1 MGKYAPG
8 QSGNP
13 RGRPAGLRSANS
25 NTLLLLKAESL
36 GKGAAPFLRG
46 VYNCPQA
53 PDQLRAT
60 AAIALLPYELA
71 RCTDRR
77 LSRPVDLPR
86 ADSVEQALANI
97 DELKRRGQ
105 QGLLGVEETTILIS
119 WEEASIRAIE
129 GTVNER
135 DLKLVESVALPA
147 EGVPVRTVVS
157 SPIPALPLGDGVPP
171 IIMPDVSEPPK
182 NGPWSPN
189 PPPSP
194 KPEDAPE

>member
-13 RGRPAGLRSANS
+13 AGRPKGARHAYDNR
-25 NTLLLLKAESL
+25 TLLLLKAESL

-77 LSRPVDLPR
+77 ISRPVDIPK
-86 ADSVEQALANI
+86 ADTVEQALANI

-105 QGLLGVEETTILIS
+105 QGLLGMEETTILIS
-119 WEEASIRAIE
+119 WEEATIRAIE

-135 DLKLVESVALPA
+135 DLKLVESIMP
-147 EGVPVRTVVS
+147 ESVPVRTVVTS
-157 SPIPALPLGDGVPP
+157 SIPALPGTA
-171 IIMPDVSEPPK
+171 ITMPHTTTEPPA
-182 NGPWSPN
+182 NGPWSSNPS
-189 PPPSP
+189 PPPE
-194 KPEDAPE
+194 PEDAPK